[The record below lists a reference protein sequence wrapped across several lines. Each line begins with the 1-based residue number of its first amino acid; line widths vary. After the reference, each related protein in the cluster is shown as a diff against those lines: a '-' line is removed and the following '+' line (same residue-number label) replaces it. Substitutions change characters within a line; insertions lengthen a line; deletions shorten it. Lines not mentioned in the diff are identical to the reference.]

1 MRTSVNQWKS
11 SSDKAKNRNPETI
24 TFFEREEN
32 DYIKIN
38 GNSAKPETDWIVQ
51 YNLLKTWLKEIFN
64 SLLNNGDRI
73 TMKDEKDYMQLFR

>member
-24 TFFEREEN
+24 TFLREQN
-32 DYIKIN
+32 DYIEIN

-51 YNLLKTWLKEIFN
+51 YNLLKTWLKEMFN

-73 TMKDEKDYMQLFR
+73 TNEDEGLYATV

>member
-24 TFFEREEN
+24 TFFERAEWL
-32 DYIKIN
+32 YKVN
-38 GNSAKPETDWIVQ
+38 GNSAKPEIDWIVQ

-64 SLLNNGDRI
+64 SVLNNGDRI
-73 TMKDEKDYMQLFR
+73 TNERWKDYMRLFR